1 MKVTIKILVLLLA
14 VVLAVGGIMIYAK
27 TKVDPPKA
35 LEQVDQYAIDLKK
48 CNDAIVKGKEAE
60 EIDRIYDSALKRI
73 EVYQQEQKIQ
83 STVADKSLENLAVTY
98 SPIFLKQCFDLFTYA
113 TWSDEDHT
121 YMLLRIRGMKDL
133 KHNDGTSVLLKSTS
147 DSLDQVSRIIADY
160 KQARI
165 VSRSNSFTG
174 ISNAKSTIN
183 QATQYANDQYL
194 SNCLDLVSALN
205 SVKKNIAES
214 HYNYIFSQVAELS
227 QYRYFSKDFYV
238 NTLIPHVDKVVSEYD
253 NEAGALYGSKRDVNS
268 LWSRARNYYNLAMS
282 YYQTLNWP

>member
-35 LEQVDQYAIDLKK
+35 LEQVDQYAIDLIK
-48 CNDAIVKGKEAE
+48 CNEAIVKGEGDK
-60 EIDRIYDSALKRI
+60 EIDYNYISALDRI
-73 EVYQQEQKIQ
+73 KVYQQEYKLQASQ
-83 STVADKSLENLAVTY
+83 VDKSLDDLVVTY
-98 SPIFLKQCFDLFTYA
+98 SPLFLKRCFTAFQQWA
-113 TWSDEDHT
+113 WSDDDHANI
-121 YMLLRIRGMKDL
+121 LLRIRDLKDL

-227 QYRYFSKDFYV
+227 QYRYFSKDFYE

-268 LWSRARNYYNLAMS
+268 LWSRARNYYNQAMS